1 MPKPWTPEGFFQQ
14 ILQLIRDST
23 DFSER
28 AKLIRCLQSLLME
41 FAIAPELRVESERVV
56 LDCLLQSYPRDLA
69 NDDDSDLGFVLS
81 CMRYLVELGSKR
93 KEYLVEI
100 LVLLLEV
107 RSIVFVRA
115 YNSLNNVGWKI
126 INIQ

>member
-1 MPKPWTPEGFFQQ
+1 MPKPWTPEGFFQL
-14 ILQLIRDST
+14 ILKLIRDST

-41 FAIAPELRVESERVV
+41 FAIAPELRLESERVV

-69 NDDDSDLGFVLS
+69 NDDDSDLGFVLC

-107 RSIVFVRA
+107 LQVN
-115 YNSLNNVGWKI
+115 NSVKKVGWKMVKI
-126 INIQ
+126 H